1 MTYKIKLIE
10 QNKIVAV
17 TYKGN
22 VSLDDRLSAVHE
34 LCSNYNT
41 FRTFKLLINS
51 IDASQKMSLN
61 EQIIFGRYLAE
72 REEFQGASVA
82 TVTPPTKC
90 INQVIVKEAAEL
102 GYQITSFDCEQEAIE
117 WLIEQP

>member
-10 QNKIVAV
+10 QNEIVAV

-34 LCSNYNT
+34 LCSNYNI
-41 FRTFKLLINS
+41 FKNFKLLINS
-51 IDASQKMSLN
+51 NGASQKMSVN

-90 INQVIVKEAAEL
+90 INKVIVKEA
-102 GYQITSFDCEQEAIE
+102 G
-117 WLIEQP
+117 